1 MKNENDALRKQ
12 VENLTSTLANF
23 TQGRDDLD
31 FLLRGQN
38 KSLSKSGL
46 GFNCVEKQKL
56 NKHVNQ
62 SSMYSCFSTCNF
74 CNKKGHLSH
83 KYRLKKNSIP
93 KNMLWVLK
101 GTMPNKQGLNIKRV
115 SKNASHMNSRN
126 IGARKVF
133 QQRRNMSHEQA
144 RP

>member
-38 KSLSKSGL
+38 KSLRKSGL

-62 SSMYSCFSTCNF
+62 SSMYSFFSTCDF

-83 KYRLKKNSIP
+83 KYRYL
-93 KNMLWVLK
+93 
-101 GTMPNKQGLNIKRV
+101 
-115 SKNASHMNSRN
+115 
-126 IGARKVF
+126 
-133 QQRRNMSHEQA
+133 
-144 RP
+144 

>member
-1 MKNENDALRKQ
+1 LCRK
-12 VENLTSTLANF
+12 
-23 TQGRDDLD
+23 
-31 FLLRGQN
+31 
-38 KSLSKSGL
+38 K
-46 GFNCVEKQKL
+46 KL

-115 SKNASHMNSRN
+115 SKNISHMNSRN